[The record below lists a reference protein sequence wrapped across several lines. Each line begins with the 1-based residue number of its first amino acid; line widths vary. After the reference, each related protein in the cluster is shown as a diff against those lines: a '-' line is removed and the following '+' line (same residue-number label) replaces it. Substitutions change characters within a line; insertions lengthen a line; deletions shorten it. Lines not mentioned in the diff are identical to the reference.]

1 MFLEGGNMVR
11 NISMELY
18 KEKMKELGTSMFDL
32 LTGVKLHD
40 EQLQLIENASEREK
54 LLAME
59 IVAYDSL
66 KGQAYTNY
74 CRNMKRIKIK
84 DEKKK

>member
-1 MFLEGGNMVR
+1 M
-11 NISMELY
+11 MEQY
-18 KEKMKELGTSMFDL
+18 RDKMRELGTSMFAC

-40 EQLQLIENASEREK
+40 EQIILIKNASEKEK

-59 IVAYDSL
+59 IVAYEKL

-74 CRNMKRIKIK
+74 CQNMKRIKSK
-84 DEKKK
+84 DENGKKKK